1 MLPSAVHRV
10 AASGPIKSAIG
21 IIASNELKHTTT
33 TIRHAYDTVG
43 AASARMTQR
52 TAALGRY
59 GDQIVQRVKQGP
71 REPTGPEA
79 RGTGSVCAAHA
90 VVREACDRGGP
101 ARGTGDAALHDP
113 APCLKCLRCVWC
125 GKCLRC
131 MCSLSVMCWDTI
143 P

>member
-21 IIASNELKHTTT
+21 IIASNELKHATT

-59 GDQIVQRVKQGP
+59 GDQIVQQVKALENPRVPRHGEPVPYVPPTPWCVRRAIEEGP
-71 REPTGPEA
+71 RA
-79 RGTGSVCAAHA
+79 
-90 VVREACDRGGP
+90 VREMRP
-101 ARGTGDAALHDP
+101 Y
-113 APCLKCLRCVWC
+113 
-125 GKCLRC
+125 
-131 MCSLSVMCWDTI
+131 TI
-143 P
+143 PRRA